1 MTKMNEAMFTAL
13 VNEYNRRVQN
23 GLSRDYQQRAWKKV
37 FTAYKE
43 NQFAP
48 WMYKFTIRKA
58 DKIIYKVSRGRK
70 SHTKHF
76 IEWNVK
82 EIATSAC
89 YLLHIFFVDDGSF
102 YASKIG
108 TSEQPQERFQQE
120 IKEYRELTGRDV
132 RIEVQMCEPC
142 HSMAATIG
150 CESRMRAKFIE
161 MYEEHF
167 EMNDR
172 FVGVVIDPKF
182 AKKIAKPN

>member
-1 MTKMNEAMFTAL
+1 MIEMNEAMFTAL
-13 VNEYNRRVQN
+13 VNEYNRRVRD

-37 FTAYKE
+37 LTAYKE
-43 NQFAP
+43 NQFVP

-58 DKIIYKVSRGRK
+58 DKVIYKVGRGRK
-70 SHTKHF
+70 SHTKHL

-82 EIATSAC
+82 EITSSAC
-89 YLLHIFFVDDGSF
+89 YLLHIFFVETGEF

-120 IKEYRELTGRDV
+120 IAEYEKLTGRKV

-172 FVGVVIDPKF
+172 FVGVMIDPKF